1 MRRKLGH
8 AQPGCELL
16 NYMPDHLLCYAL
28 TPNGSRPRNA
38 SERSPAS
45 DPSRHD
51 PFIGDLLDPVWNRD
65 SSHMTRF
72 PNQVDDR
79 PVIFAL
85 LQMIKGQ
92 SGQLT
97 TSSCLPGGG
106 GWVYTRRH
114 S

>member
-1 MRRKLGH
+1 MTQTGAGPAQIMRRKLRH
-8 AQPGCELL
+8 SQLGCELL
-16 NYMPDHLLCYAL
+16 NYMPDHLCYAL

-38 SERSPAS
+38 SKQSSTS

-85 LQMIKGQ
+85 LQMIQ
-92 SGQLT
+92 RQFGQLT
-97 TSSCLPGGG
+97 TTQP
-106 GWVYTRRH
+106 TPE
-114 S
+114 